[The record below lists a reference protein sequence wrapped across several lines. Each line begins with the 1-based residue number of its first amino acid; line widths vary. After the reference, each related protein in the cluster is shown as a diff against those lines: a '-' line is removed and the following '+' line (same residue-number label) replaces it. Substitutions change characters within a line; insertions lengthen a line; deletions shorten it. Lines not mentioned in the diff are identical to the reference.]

1 MLFANFSFL
10 FFPSDGRMGVA
21 VSLISV
27 QIYGYI
33 PTKAHKLR
41 KFLSVTPKSG
51 KKWVISLFSTFL
63 RFFDRLFIV
72 DLLGDRHYKYM
83 SLLSGS

>member
-1 MLFANFSFL
+1 VKNWLIHIFVQNLSGQIYNKNQRFANFSFL

-27 QIYGYI
+27 QIYEYI

-41 KFLSVTPKSG
+41 KFLSVTPGSG
-51 KKWVISLFSTFL
+51 KKWVKPLFSTFL
-63 RFFDRLFIV
+63 RFFD
-72 DLLGDRHYKYM
+72 
-83 SLLSGS
+83 

>member
-1 MLFANFSFL
+1 
-10 FFPSDGRMGVA
+10 MGVA
-21 VSLISV
+21 FSLISV

-41 KFLSVTPKSG
+41 KFLSVTPISG

-63 RFFDRLFIV
+63 CFFAYYLHRSFLYHTHPI
-72 DLLGDRHYKYM
+72 Y
-83 SLLSGS
+83 

>member
-1 MLFANFSFL
+1 MGLFTFSCKTYRDKYTTKISALQIFYFL

-41 KFLSVTPKSG
+41 KFLSVTPRSG

-63 RFFDRLFIV
+63 RFFD
-72 DLLGDRHYKYM
+72 
-83 SLLSGS
+83 

>member
-1 MLFANFSFL
+1 MPFANFSFL
-10 FFPSDGRMGVA
+10 FFPSDRRMGVA

-41 KFLSVTPKSG
+41 KFLSVTLASG
-51 KKWVISLFSTFL
+51 KKWAISLFSTFL
-63 RFFDRLFIV
+63 RFFPTIFY
-72 DLLGDRHYKYM
+72 HY
-83 SLLSGS
+83 SLP